1 MRPPTAWITHADC
14 LAHDTG
20 AGHPESPGRLEALRK
35 MIAELKSELA
45 GRIIELEA
53 RHAGEEELLLAH
65 PASHVRLIRE
75 VAQQAADGGT
85 LLALDADTIVSPGSW
100 TAAAAAAGST
110 LTAVDALLAGTAA
123 NAFCAVRPPGHHATA
138 DRAMGFCLFNN
149 VAIGVMYARSRD
161 LARALIVD
169 WDVHHG
175 NGTEAIFYADPD
187 VFYLS
192 MHQSPHYPGTG
203 ASADR
208 GTGDGLGT
216 TLNLPVAPGLAPE
229 RYVDELKAGMDQA
242 LDALEP
248 DIIFIS
254 AGFDAAYGD
263 PLAGLTLRP
272 SDYHAL
278 TRYLMAIAD
287 RSCAGR
293 IVSVLEGGYD
303 LDELTRCAEAHL
315 RALAA

>member
-1 MRPPTAWITHADC
+1 MRPPSAWISHPDC

-20 AGHPESPGRLEALRK
+20 AGHPESPRRLEALQK
-35 MIAELKSELA
+35 MIAELKGELA

-203 ASADR
+203 ASADL

-229 RYVDELKAGMDQA
+229 RYVDELKAGIDQA

-272 SDYHAL
+272 GDYHSL